1 MARIVVAHLKFEL
14 TVNKLIVSQ
23 NTNIQTGP

>member
-1 MARIVVAHLKFEL
+1 LDLKFEL